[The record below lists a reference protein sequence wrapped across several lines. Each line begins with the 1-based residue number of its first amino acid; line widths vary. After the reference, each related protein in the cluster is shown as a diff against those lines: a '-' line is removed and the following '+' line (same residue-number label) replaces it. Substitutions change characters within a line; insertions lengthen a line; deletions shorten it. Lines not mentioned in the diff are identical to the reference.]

1 MLGLV
6 YVELLAELERTASLD
21 VVDRVVARAGVRGAY
36 TAFGS
41 YPDADAHALIHAVA
55 AERGEAP
62 EAVQRSC
69 GRRLFA
75 RFAGHH
81 PEWVAPHAD
90 PIALLEQL
98 EDHVH
103 ASVRMVYADSDPPRF
118 DGVRLDGGGF
128 RLTYRSHRGLAALA
142 EGLLRGAFDH
152 YGLDV
157 RIDVHLEAPGDGTHA
172 RFDVW
177 PAGAAGAA

>member
-6 YVELLAELERTASLD
+6 FTELLAELERTASLD
-21 VVDRVVARAGVRGAY
+21 AVDRVLARAGVRGAY
-36 TAFGS
+36 TAHGT
-41 YPDADAHALIHAVA
+41 YPDAEAYALIEAL
-55 AERGEAP
+55 AEEREVAP
-62 EAVQRSC
+62 ETVQRDC

-81 PEWVAPHAD
+81 PEWVDPHAD
-90 PIALLEQL
+90 PIALLERL

-103 ASVRMVYADSDPPRF
+103 ASVRMVYADSAPPRF

-128 RLTYRSHRGLAALA
+128 RLTYRSHRGMAALA

-157 RIDVHLEAPGDGTHA
+157 TLEAQWLEPTDGTHA

-177 PAGAAGAA
+177 PGAAA

>member
-1 MLGLV
+1 VLGLV
-6 YVELLAELERTASLD
+6 FTELLAELERTASLD
-21 VVDRVVARAGVRGAY
+21 GVDRVLAEAGVRGAY
-36 TAFGS
+36 TAYGN
-41 YPDADAHALIHAVA
+41 YPDAEAHALIHALA
-55 AERGEAP
+55 AERGDP
-62 EAVQRSC
+62 VEAVQRTC

-75 RFAGHH
+75 RFAAHH
-81 PEWVAPHAD
+81 PEWVDPHAD
-90 PIALLEQL
+90 PIALLERL

-103 ASVRMVYADSDPPRF
+103 ASVRMVYADADPPRF

-128 RLTYRSHRGLAALA
+128 RLTYRSHRGMAALA

-157 RIDVHLEAPGDGTHA
+157 RLEVEGLAPHDGTHA

-177 PAGAAGAA
+177 PEGAA